1 LWTYYGTIK
10 DGEYLV
16 ATVNGFGIVVET
28 IYILLFLIYAPPKI
42 RVSISPFLKFKK
54 KY

>member
-1 LWTYYGTIK
+1 LWTYYGIIK

-42 RVSISPFLKFKK
+42 RVSISPFFKNKK
-54 KY
+54 K